1 MFTCSNIHLLQCS
14 HVLMFTCKNWYI
26 PAQVNIELTSRE
38 EELVRLGQRARRL
51 QAKGQEAKSR
61 TVVSFIIIVIII
73 IIIMVEQVPELEEL
87 LSIPAEAL
95 QKELCLSREEVGFN
109 PDPCPLIDP
118 DIGLDIK
125 PDPDPDPNPPS
136 HKFTVD
142 QITFQVETL
151 ITAITSTM
159 DESKKVERELVAIQE
174 RQVHDDDDGN
184 DGEGDDN
191 DDGDNVDDDCN

>member
-61 TVVSFIIIVIII
+61 TVVSFIIIVIIVI
-73 IIIMVEQVPELEEL
+73 NINVIIMVEQVPELEEL

-95 QKELCLSREEVGFN
+95 QKELCLSREEVCFN
-109 PDPCPLIDP
+109 NHLQ
-118 DIGLDIK
+118 
-125 PDPDPDPNPPS
+125 S
-136 HKFTVD
+136 
-142 QITFQVETL
+142 
-151 ITAITSTM
+151 
-159 DESKKVERELVAIQE
+159 
-174 RQVHDDDDGN
+174 
-184 DGEGDDN
+184 
-191 DDGDNVDDDCN
+191 